1 MRVSDMWVRSTFK
14 TAPAK
19 VWRPCARSCPRDI
32 AAPRVQVESLMR
44 AQSMSIHSL
53 DRKPRI
59 LVANPSRQHS
69 HQAALALLEAGVL
82 GCYAAGVPVSYGGLG
97 APWRALLRRFSTYE
111 EVAPL
116 RELTRVNMVAP
127 VFNRL
132 FARHLPGFAKFAIEP
147 IQYQTY
153 RMFDRWVAGLIARDH
168 FNAVI
173 AYENSALY
181 SFQTAK
187 KIGAKCILDAAS
199 LHRVEA
205 GRRLES
211 GPPKAYKARVDLCKD
226 REVMLADCIFATS
239 ELAAESY
246 RANIGSEKCV
256 KTIPLGVDTDRFKP
270 TVEQKSS
277 YTRLEPFTFIFV
289 GSGIGRKGFDF
300 ILESMERLLSE
311 GLSFRL
317 SVAGIIDRSLLTGR
331 ERVLNNTREYGMVSH
346 NELPSVLRSAQCL
359 LLPSRVD
366 AFGLVVP
373 EAMACGV
380 PAIVSDMVGAKELI
394 EEGHNGFIVPS
405 GNCEALVER
414 MRWCILNATAVR
426 NMSIAA
432 RAAAER
438 YSWATYRPPLL
449 AAVWEVLSASSGL
462 NQPPGASIQKQSGRG

>member
-1 MRVSDMWVRSTFK
+1 
-14 TAPAK
+14 
-19 VWRPCARSCPRDI
+19 
-32 AAPRVQVESLMR
+32 MR
-44 AQSMSIHSL
+44 AQCEHKSTSVHSL

-59 LVANPSRQHS
+59 LIAHPSRQHS
-69 HQAALALLEAGVL
+69 HQAALALLEAEFL
-82 GCYAAGVPVSYGGLG
+82 GCYATGVPVSYGELG
-97 APWRALLRRFSTYE
+97 VPWSALVRRFSTYE
-111 EVAPL
+111 EVAAL
-116 RELTRVNMVAP
+116 RELTRVNMVGP

-132 FARHLPGFAKFAIEP
+132 FARYLPGFARFD
-147 IQYQTY
+147 IQPLHYQTY
-153 RMFDRWVAGLIARDH
+153 RVFDRWVAGLIARDH
-168 FNAVI
+168 FDAVI

-181 SFQTAK
+181 SFQAAK

-205 GRRLES
+205 DRRLES
-211 GPPKAYKARVDLCKD
+211 GPPKAYKARVDLRKD

-256 KTIPLGVDTDRFKP
+256 KAIPLGVDTERFKP
-270 TVEQKSS
+270 GVEQTSS
-277 YTRLEPFTFIFV
+277 HMALQPFTFIFV
-289 GSGIGRKGFDF
+289 GSGTGRKGFDF
-300 ILESMERLLSE
+300 ILESMERLLLE
-311 GLSFRL
+311 GLSLRL
-317 SVAGIIDRSLLTGR
+317 SVAGVIDRSLLTGR

-405 GNCEALVER
+405 ENPDVLVNR
-414 MRWCILNATAVR
+414 MRWCICNATSVHR
-426 NMSIAA
+426 MSTAA

-438 YSWATYRPPLL
+438 YSWANYRRRLL
-449 AAVWEVLSASSGL
+449 SAVREVLSARSE
-462 NQPPGASIQKQSGRG
+462 PRDEVDRIGRIT

>member
-1 MRVSDMWVRSTFK
+1 VS
-14 TAPAK
+14 PG
-19 VWRPCARSCPRDI
+19 
-32 AAPRVQVESLMR
+32 E
-44 AQSMSIHSL
+44 
-53 DRKPRI
+53 
-59 LVANPSRQHS
+59 
-69 HQAALALLEAGVL
+69 
-82 GCYAAGVPVSYGGLG
+82 LG
-97 APWRALLRRFSTYE
+97 APWRALVRRFSTYE
-111 EVAPL
+111 ELALL
-116 RELTRVNMVAP
+116 RELTRVNMVGT

-132 FARHLPGFAKFAIEP
+132 FARYLPGFVGGP

-168 FNAVI
+168 FDAVI

-181 SFQTAK
+181 TFQTAK
-187 KIGAKCILDAAS
+187 KTGAKCILDAAS

-205 GRRLES
+205 DRRVES
-211 GPPKAYKARVDLCKD
+211 GLPNAYKARVDLRKD

-256 KTIPLGVDTDRFKP
+256 KTIPLGVDTERFKP
-270 TVEQKSS
+270 GVEQKSN
-277 YTRLEPFTFIFV
+277 YTALQPFTFIFV
-289 GSGIGRKGFDF
+289 GAGSARKGFDL

-317 SVAGIIDRSLLTGR
+317 SVAGIIDRSLLSRR
-331 ERVLNNTREYGMVSH
+331 ERVLNNIREYEMVSH

-359 LLPSRVD
+359 LLPSRFD

-405 GNCEALVER
+405 ENSDALVER
-414 MRWCILNATAVR
+414 MRWCISNATSVHS
-426 NMSIAA
+426 MSTAA

-438 YSWATYRPPLL
+438 YSWANYRRRLL
-449 AAVWEVLSASSGL
+449 AAVREVLSARSE
-462 NQPPGASIQKQSGRG
+462 PRD

>member
-1 MRVSDMWVRSTFK
+1 
-14 TAPAK
+14 
-19 VWRPCARSCPRDI
+19 
-32 AAPRVQVESLMR
+32 
-44 AQSMSIHSL
+44 
-53 DRKPRI
+53 
-59 LVANPSRQHS
+59 
-69 HQAALALLEAGVL
+69 
-82 GCYAAGVPVSYGGLG
+82 
-97 APWRALLRRFSTYE
+97 
-111 EVAPL
+111 
-116 RELTRVNMVAP
+116 MVAP

-132 FARHLPGFAKFAIEP
+132 FARHVPGFAKFAIEP

-168 FNAVI
+168 FDAVI
-173 AYENSALY
+173 AYENSALF

-187 KIGAKCILDAAS
+187 KTGAKCILDAAS

-205 GRRLES
+205 DRRLES
-211 GPPKAYKARVDLCKD
+211 GPPKAYKARVDLRKD
-226 REVMLADCIFATS
+226 REVVLADCIFATS

-270 TVEQKSS
+270 GMEQKSS
-277 YTRLEPFTFIFV
+277 YTALEPFTFIFV
-289 GSGIGRKGFDF
+289 GSGTGIKGFDF

-331 ERVLNNTREYGMVSH
+331 ERVLNNIREYGMVSH

-366 AFGLVVP
+366 GFGLVVP

-380 PAIVSDMVGAKELI
+380 PAIVSDTVGAKELI

-405 GNCEALVER
+405 GNSGALIER
-414 MRWCILNATAVR
+414 MRWCIWNATSVHS
-426 NMSIAA
+426 MSTAA

-438 YSWATYRPPLL
+438 YSWANYRRRLS
-449 AAVWEVLSASSGL
+449 AAVREVLSPRSEPRDEVDRVSR
-462 NQPPGASIQKQSGRG
+462 IT